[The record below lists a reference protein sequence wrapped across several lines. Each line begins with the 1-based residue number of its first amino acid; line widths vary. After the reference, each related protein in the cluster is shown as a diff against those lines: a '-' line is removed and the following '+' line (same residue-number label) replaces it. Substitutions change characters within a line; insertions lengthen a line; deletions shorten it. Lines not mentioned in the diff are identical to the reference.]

1 MIQRKQAVMDYLFKG
16 GGFASGDV
24 TIVNVI
30 AKKLQIVPVSFS
42 ILIENNKI
50 AFLPK
55 TVSWNRDVN
64 STLNMLKCVYYMK
77 NNNGSRP
84 PYMTRPTT
92 NHSIGASCSSGG
104 VSASDHTV
112 PQSIYSGK

>member
-1 MIQRKQAVMDYLFKG
+1 MPT
-16 GGFASGDV
+16 S
-24 TIVNVI
+24 
-30 AKKLQIVPVSFS
+30 AKKTIFRQGMDP
-42 ILIENNKI
+42 
-50 AFLPK
+50 
-55 TVSWNRDVN
+55 TRYWNRDVN

-92 NHSIGASCSSGG
+92 IVSLGASCSSGG